1 MSTTALVPTVA
12 DDATWHRLSPRMLL
26 VHPVTEVIRA
36 IPALIGVFLAGTSQG
51 NHWWGVIGAGV
62 VAVLSLSRWFTTRLR
77 ITPEQVQL
85 RKGLLRRTTIATKR
99 DRIRTVDV
107 TSHLLHRV
115 LGLARVVI
123 GTGTSDRKGGGRI
136 ILDGLSVEAATTLR
150 DDLLHRTTPAIDVS
164 LVKRPQ
170 EEPREEPQLREI
182 ARLDRAWI
190 RYAPFTLSGVVTGL
204 VIWGFYWR
212 VQGESG
218 VDLLRSGPLRSV
230 TSTLDRMPTAAAVL
244 VVAAAVVLFVAI
256 SSTVGYILAY
266 WNFRLSRHDGGT
278 LQVTRGLIT
287 TRATSIERRRL
298 VGAEISEALLLRSV
312 GGARALAV
320 ATGLRVGWGAERGGE
335 VLLPPAPHAEAE
347 GVAATVLDGT
357 PAVTALL
364 RRHGANARR
373 RRLIRAVVSS
383 VVIWGLAW
391 IAYAVGGSFWL
402 VIVGAV
408 PLAGSVPLGLD
419 RYRSLGHAL
428 VDGYLVTRFGSLVRR
443 RTVLASEAVIGWN
456 LRSTYFQRR
465 LGLITLTA
473 TTAAGRQG
481 YEIADLDPTEA
492 LALADAV
499 VPDLLTQFRLDPHPA
514 HPATSS

>member
-1 MSTTALVPTVA
+1 
-12 DDATWHRLSPRMLL
+12 
-26 VHPVTEVIRA
+26 
-36 IPALIGVFLAGTSQG
+36 
-51 NHWWGVIGAGV
+51 
-62 VAVLSLSRWFTTRLR
+62 
-77 ITPEQVQL
+77 
-85 RKGLLRRTTIATKR
+85 
-99 DRIRTVDV
+99 
-107 TSHLLHRV
+107 
-115 LGLARVVI
+115 
-123 GTGTSDRKGGGRI
+123 
-136 ILDGLSVEAATTLR
+136 
-150 DDLLHRTTPAIDVS
+150 
-164 LVKRPQ
+164 
-170 EEPREEPQLREI
+170 
-182 ARLDRAWI
+182 
-190 RYAPFTLSGVVTGL
+190 
-204 VIWGFYWR
+204 
-212 VQGESG
+212 
-218 VDLLRSGPLRSV
+218 
-230 TSTLDRMPTAAAVL
+230 MPTAAAVL

-357 PAVTALL
+357 PAVTAPL